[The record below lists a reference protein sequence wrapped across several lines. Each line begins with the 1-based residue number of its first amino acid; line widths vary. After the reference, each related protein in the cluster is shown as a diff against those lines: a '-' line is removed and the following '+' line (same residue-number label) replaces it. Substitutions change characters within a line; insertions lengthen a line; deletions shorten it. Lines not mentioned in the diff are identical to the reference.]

1 MVFCDL
7 HITCRNVYLCNQ
19 TQQLWPIML
28 RIAVSSYKQ
37 VMQVLKDRQIKI
49 LILTS
54 TSDRQ
59 NTLKTWTEW
68 LFVLKRNENSK

>member
-1 MVFCDL
+1 
-7 HITCRNVYLCNQ
+7 
-19 TQQLWPIML
+19 ML

-37 VMQVLKDRQIKI
+37 VMQVLKDRQ
-49 LILTS
+49 ILTS

>member
-1 MVFCDL
+1 
-7 HITCRNVYLCNQ
+7 
-19 TQQLWPIML
+19 ML

-37 VMQVLKDRQIKI
+37 VLQVLKDRQIKI